1 MLDIDWNEWGTDKSL
16 PALSRFIESGG
27 DVNAIDPKSEKNLL
41 WLAAEQKDVPLI
53 RRLGELGANPN
64 LRLGESADTAVHNAV
79 DIDIDSVWQCS
90 QPKDRDELTRLVSF
104 EVTMAIVEIGG
115 SIQTKDARGK
125 TPYDV
130 ACDYDP
136 ALGSKLL
143 HFVEKM
149 AYGGL

>member
-1 MLDIDWNEWGTDKSL
+1 MLDIDWNDWGTDKSL

-27 DVNAIDPKSEKNLL
+27 DINAIDPKSQKNLL
-41 WLAAEQKDVPLI
+41 WLAAEQMDIPLI
-53 RRLGELGANPN
+53 QRLGELRADPN
-64 LRLGESADTAVHNAV
+64 LRLGKSADTAVHNAV

-90 QPKDRDELTRLVSF
+90 QPKDMDELTRLVSF

-115 SIQTKDARGK
+115 SIHTKDARGK
-125 TPYDV
+125 TPHDV

-143 HFVEKM
+143 NLIEAM
-149 AYGGL
+149 AHGGM